1 MDRING
7 GKAVAR
13 ITFHFFYK
21 TILQTGSNYLMS
33 SHICCIPQTE
43 AEEAFAHRLDLTSDP
58 MKILQME
65 DSFIY
70 HVHNLIIHVITILI
84 L

>member
-7 GKAVAR
+7 GKAVAL

-58 MKILQME
+58 MKILQM
-65 DSFIY
+65 
-70 HVHNLIIHVITILI
+70 
-84 L
+84 